1 MTHSSK
7 YGHVQSWG
15 FLPDRWACF
24 QPWIILTYQ
33 WILYLLFIIFKI
45 NQVALKHWQKDWQNN
60 NKKNGCTMYNL
71 SNGHLSKVPILE
83 GFPLRHTRL
92 ILVLNNLASVFRW
105 FFVQNMG
112 HGIGAFQYFF
122 RGRVPFQ
129 GWLCWTLS
137 WTLLWMWFRTW
148 KGKTI
153 LKLLSTKKVV
163 FILD

>member
-33 WILYLLFIIFKI
+33 WILYLIFIIFKI

-112 HGIGAFQYFF
+112 HGIGAFQYFLGAGYLS
-122 RGRVPFQ
+122 RDGCVEPFH
-129 GWLCWTLS
+129 GLCFECGFAPEKAKQS
-137 WTLLWMWFRTW
+137 
-148 KGKTI
+148 
-153 LKLLSTKKVV
+153 
-163 FILD
+163 